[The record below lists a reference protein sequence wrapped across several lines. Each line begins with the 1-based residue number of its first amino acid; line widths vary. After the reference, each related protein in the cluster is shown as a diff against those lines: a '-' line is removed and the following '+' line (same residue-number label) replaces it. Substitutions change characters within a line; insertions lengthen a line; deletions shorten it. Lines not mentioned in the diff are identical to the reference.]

1 VAPRPS
7 QPANDNN
14 QASRKTILRKP
25 LIWSLLTDDAYAS
38 GHTPPLRLIRRPQT
52 TQRRIG
58 PALIRPRGVR
68 QVSSAYG
75 GRWGRGNGGMRRLG
89 ELQRTHGARRL
100 GGLGP
105 HHSVQRDRVRAYS
118 SCRPRAERDHSYL
131 EQVDVAPTGGGT
143 SELAASSLG
152 GGLDPSLTC
161 CIIPG
166 GGPAP
171 PLTCSTIPRGGSGQ
185 K

>member
-1 VAPRPS
+1 
-7 QPANDNN
+7 
-14 QASRKTILRKP
+14 
-25 LIWSLLTDDAYAS
+25 LTDDAYAS

-171 PLTCSTIPRGGSGQ
+171 PLTCSTIPRGGGPRTPPTVGMRWCSTVPGSRP
-185 K
+185 KNLLTTP